1 MPIQFDLQHHT
12 AEDLRHYQQQ
22 LERIDGARVD
32 GVFCGN
38 LEVGLPASL
47 FCKLSWMPRL

>member
-1 MPIQFDLQHHT
+1 MTLPAPATQHHT
-12 AEDLRHYQQQ
+12 AEDLRHYQQL

-38 LEVGLPASL
+38 LEASTD
-47 FCKLSWMPRL
+47 PRECVDGDWAQK